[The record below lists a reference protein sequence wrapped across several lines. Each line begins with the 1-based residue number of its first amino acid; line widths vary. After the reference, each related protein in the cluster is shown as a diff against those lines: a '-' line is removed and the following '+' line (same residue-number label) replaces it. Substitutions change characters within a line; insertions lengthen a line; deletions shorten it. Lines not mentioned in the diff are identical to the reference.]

1 MSTSEWQAQTLP
13 LTARSVPAPGTLEVW
28 LCNIA
33 AMPLQAGPEGSGR
46 REQVLRRRIQQQFLL
61 RLLLGSYLDR
71 PGKNLRLVR
80 GEHGKP
86 ALASGQSTG
95 GLQFNLSHSGDWLAL
110 AFGSGAGVGI
120 DIEVHR
126 TLRRAGDLARRYLP
140 ALEADWL
147 NGLQEP
153 ERSRAF
159 IAQWTAREALVKAR
173 GSSLAQSVAGLALDW
188 SPTRIAALPPGWP
201 AVEQWTLMA
210 PATPGELSLHIAS
223 PEPGLSG
230 QLFHLELAG

>member
-1 MSTSEWQAQTLP
+1 MSAVGWQRQSLP
-13 LTARSVPAPGTLEVW
+13 LTPRSLPAPGTLEVW

-33 AMPLQAGPEGSGR
+33 ALPLQAGPDGSGR

-71 PGKNLRLVR
+71 PGKDLRLVR

-86 ALASGQSTG
+86 ALAKGQSSN

-110 AFGSGAGVGI
+110 VFGSGAGVGV

-140 ALEADWL
+140 ASEADWL
-147 NGLQEP
+147 NSLAEP

-188 SPTRIAALPPGWP
+188 SPTRISALPPGWP
-201 AVEQWTLMA
+201 SAEQWTLLA
-210 PATPGELSLHIAS
+210 PAAPAELGLHIAS
-223 PEPGLSG
+223 PEPGLDCR
-230 QLFHLELAG
+230 LFHLELAG

>member
-1 MSTSEWQAQTLP
+1 MSAGDWQTQRLP
-13 LTARSVPAPGTLEVW
+13 LTPRSLPAAGTLEIW
-28 LCNIA
+28 LCNVA
-33 AMPLQAGPEGSGR
+33 AMPFQPGPDGSGR

-61 RLLLGSYLDR
+61 RLLLGSYLGR
-71 PGKNLRLVR
+71 PGKELRLER

-86 ALASGQSTG
+86 ALVRGQSSG

-140 ALEADWL
+140 AAEADWL
-147 NGLQEP
+147 NGLSEP

-188 SPTRIAALPPGWP
+188 APTRIARLPPGWP
-201 AVEQWTLMA
+201 ALSQWTLKA
-210 PATPGELSLHIAS
+210 LEPPAELSLHVAS
-223 PEPGLSG
+223 AEPDLACHC
-230 QLFHLELAG
+230 FHLDLSN

>member
-1 MSTSEWQAQTLP
+1 MSVADWRGQSLP
-13 LTARSVPAPGTLEVW
+13 LTTRPLPVLGTLEVW

-61 RLLLGSYLDR
+61 RLLLGSYLGR
-71 PGKNLRLVR
+71 PGKDLRLIR

-86 ALASGQSTG
+86 ALASRQSTG

-140 ALEADWL
+140 SAEADWL
-147 NGLQEP
+147 NSLQEP

-173 GSSLAQSVAGLALDW
+173 GSSLAQSVAGLALGW
-188 SPTRIAALPPGWP
+188 SPTRISALPPGWP
-201 AVEQWTLMA
+201 AIDQWSLMTPTA
-210 PATPGELSLHIAS
+210 PGEMTLHIAS
-223 PEPGLSG
+223 PEPGLG
-230 QLFHLELAG
+230 CQLFYLELPG